1 MVTFTLL
8 VQVTVVDGP
17 SMLKDWS
24 TGDLLKERKWQRAD
38 DDERSVVDLLTDQ
51 LEFADVWTNFD
62 CGATCIISMPCSSTV
77 THTLHPQVII
87 INKIDLMTPEEV
99 KSLSAFIRTFNAV
112 AKIVETQRSRVPM
125 ADVVNSRTFSMERA
139 EKMKGWLARARGD
152 VQPESEECAFASL
165 SQALLSQLVFGS
177 LSAHVFLQ
185 QVRNLVVRVPRPPSL
200 PPEALAFSYR
210 CPGRQGH
217 I

>member
-1 MVTFTLL
+1 
-8 VQVTVVDGP
+8 
-17 SMLKDWS
+17 
-24 TGDLLKERKWQRAD
+24 
-38 DDERSVVDLLTDQ
+38 
-51 LEFADVWTNFD
+51 
-62 CGATCIISMPCSSTV
+62 
-77 THTLHPQVII
+77 
-87 INKIDLMTPEEV
+87 MTPEEV

-125 ADVVNSRTFSMERA
+125 ADVVHSRTFSMERA

-210 CPGRQGH
+210 RPGRQGH